1 VGPAN
6 WTRRTELGSTDI
18 SPFTRGVTAHVI
30 MAGADDQ
37 ELLAAATKAAA
48 TGPTPRNDYPEGTLE
63 HDILFNTALK
73 RQHSYEQHGA
83 TGRVPRAKAA

>member
-48 TGPTPRNDYPEGTLE
+48 TGPTPRND
-63 HDILFNTALK
+63 
-73 RQHSYEQHGA
+73 
-83 TGRVPRAKAA
+83 